1 MIQQNTKID
10 LSQLVGLSE
19 ADRLSARDTARVN
32 AIRRVGDRP
41 QREQF
46 DHHTASRYPPFVRTA
61 ISGFMV
67 LLLIAAFAPSAF
79 RIYRVASNTFGKA
92 ITDHTQQ
99 TVAGVAF
106 VLLAELAVLGFVI
119 AAGTLDIGRKT
130 RGLLYLA
137 AVVSTLIACIG
148 NVQVAIQHTPG
159 AWSWLTEWI
168 KSFSHEPFSWFEA
181 IAPPVFTLIAGL
193 VLKEVALESIQ
204 RRHENE
210 RAYQDALA
218 EWKTVTD
225 DPEALPSFRPAYANA
240 LRDQLQRV
248 NAKGRGQR
256 ERIEIMQVMTQDD
269 WRALVSREL
278 AADSWFAEPVNVTTT
293 SALAG
298 QLAPALVHQEHDQ
311 RPLSDAPELVI
322 SPNGNG
328 HRQ

>member
-1 MIQQNTKID
+1 MQADVELN
-10 LSQLVGLSE
+10 QLNGLTE
-19 ADRLSARDTARVN
+19 ADRLAARDVARQN

-46 DHHTASRYPPFVRTA
+46 EHHAASKYPPFVRTA
-61 ISGFMV
+61 ITGFMV

-79 RIYRVASNTFGKA
+79 RIYRVASSTFGKA
-92 ITDHTQQ
+92 ITDNTQQ

-130 RGLLYLA
+130 RVLLYLA

-159 AWSWLTEWI
+159 AWNWLTQWI
-168 KSFSHEPFSWFEA
+168 ESFSHEPFSWFEA

-210 RAYQDALA
+210 RAYQQALA
-218 EWKTVTD
+218 DWTAATAE
-225 DPEALPSFRPAYANA
+225 PENLPAFRAAYANA

-248 NAKGRGQR
+248 NAKGRGQK
-256 ERIEIMQVMTQDD
+256 ERIEIMQALTQDD
-269 WRALVSREL
+269 WRALVQREL
-278 AADSWFAEPVNVTTT
+278 QADSWFAEPVNV
-293 SALAG
+293 AV
-298 QLAPALVHQEHDQ
+298 APAVQALPLAEIDR
-311 RPLSDAPELVI
+311 RPFLSDTAAQPMI
-322 SPNGNG
+322 SATGNG
-328 HRQ
+328 HKNGSS

>member
-1 MIQQNTKID
+1 MNSIQQND
-10 LSQLVGLSE
+10 LELNQLVGLTE
-19 ADRLSARDTARVN
+19 ADRLAARDTARQN
-32 AIRRVGDRP
+32 AIRRVGDKP
-41 QREQF
+41 QRELF
-46 DHHTASRYPPFVRTA
+46 DHHTASKYPPFVRTA
-61 ISGFMV
+61 ITGFM
-67 LLLIAAFAPSAF
+67 LLLLLAAFAPSAF
-79 RIYRVASNTFGKA
+79 RIYRVANTTFGKA

-130 RGLLYLA
+130 RILLYLA

-218 EWKTVTD
+218 DWKAATD
-225 DPEALPSFRPAYANA
+225 DPEALPSFRAAYANA
-240 LRDQLQRV
+240 LRDRLQRV

-256 ERIEIMQVMTQDD
+256 ERIEIMQAMTTDD
-269 WRALVSREL
+269 WRTLVQREL
-278 AADSWFAEPVNVTTT
+278 QADSWFGE
-293 SALAG
+293 
-298 QLAPALVHQEHDQ
+298 
-311 RPLSDAPELVI
+311 PLSVTLSPAAQTMPETAHLERNTDPLAV
-322 SPNGNG
+322 SPVMGRNG
-328 HRQ
+328 HN